1 MKDSMLILIKVDIII
16 LDAAMT
22 VKDLFLILTYL
33 WKL

>member
-1 MKDSMLILIKVDIII
+1 MLILIKVDIII

>member
-16 LDAAMT
+16 LDASMT